1 MLNIILPYRNRDL
14 KRVEFSLKSLQQQT
28 NKDFRL
34 FFIDYGSFPDHAAK
48 IKSLCDRY
56 SFVDYKFHPVTD
68 QPWNKSRALNSKIK
82 ELDAAEYCFI
92 ADADLIFHP
101 EFIQKAC
108 QLQEKDKAVYFQV
121 GFLNPKQNISDINFE
136 TFRNYRNS
144 TYEATGLSMFPI
156 SILNEINGFDEFYH
170 FWGAEDTDIHFRL
183 KNAGKKIDFFSERIL
198 MLHQWHPSYRSAES
212 SKLTAALQVKDIVKM
227 NSQHLKLAIQNKTT
241 RVNFSGWGTIM
252 SAEELKRLE
261 RHETNLVLENNKVH
275 IDELVYGQLPNV
287 SEKIL
292 KVRVK
297 QTAIGILL
305 KNRSKQ
311 ILNKSYHSFYKMKE
325 VNDLLLLNIIS
336 FYRDYP
342 YYYKVLNS
350 GSEIEFAINF
360 NEKHS

>member
-1 MLNIILPYRNRDL
+1 MLNIILPYRNRDF
-14 KRVEFSLKSLQQQT
+14 KRVEYLLNSLQQQT
-28 NKDFRL
+28 SKDFKL

-56 SFVDYKFHPVTD
+56 SFVDYKFHPVAD

-92 ADADLIFHP
+92 ADADLIFHS

-108 QLQEKDKAVYFQV
+108 QLQEKGRAVYFQV
-121 GFLNPKQNISDINFE
+121 GFLNRKQDISDINFK
-136 TFRNYRNS
+136 TFRNYRKS
-144 TYEATGLSMFPI
+144 TYEATGLSMFPV

-170 FWGAEDTDIHFRL
+170 FWGAEDTDIHVRL

-198 MLHQWHPSYRSAES
+198 MLHQWHSSYRSAES
-212 SKLTAALQVKDIVKM
+212 SKLSAALQVKDIVKL
-227 NSQHLKLAIQNKTT
+227 NSQHLNSAIQSKNT

-252 SAEELKRLE
+252 NAEELKRLE
-261 RHETNLVLENNKVH
+261 KHEINLVLENNIVQ
-275 IDELVYGQLPNV
+275 IDELVYGQLP
-287 SEKIL
+287 SISDKIL
-292 KVRVK
+292 KVRIK
-297 QTAIGILL
+297 KAARTILL
-305 KNRSKQ
+305 KNRTKQ
-311 ILNKSYHSFYKMKE
+311 ILKKNYDSFYTMKQ

-342 YYYKVLNS
+342 YYFKVLNS
-350 GSEIEFAINF
+350 GDEIEFAINF

>member
-14 KRVEFSLKSLQQQT
+14 KRVEFSLNSLQQQT
-28 NKDFRL
+28 NKNFRI

-48 IKSLCDRY
+48 IESLCDSY
-56 SFVDYKFHPVTD
+56 SFVDYKFHPVAD
-68 QPWNKSRALNSKIK
+68 QLWNKSRALNSKIK

-121 GFLNPKQNISDINFE
+121 GFLNPKEDLSDINFK
-136 TFRNYRNS
+136 TFRNYRKS
-144 TYEATGLSMFPI
+144 TYEATGLSMFPV
-156 SILNEINGFDEFYH
+156 SLLNEINGFDEFYH
-170 FWGAEDTDIHFRL
+170 FWGAEDTDIHVRL
-183 KNAGKKIDFFSERIL
+183 KNAGKKVDFFSEKIL

-212 SKLTAALQVKDIVKM
+212 SKLTATLQVKDIVKL
-227 NSQHLKLAIQNKTT
+227 NSQHLKSAIQNKNT

-252 SAEELKRLE
+252 SAEELKSLE
-261 RHETNLVLENNKVH
+261 TQETNLFLENNKIQ
-275 IDELVYGQLPNV
+275 IDELVYGQLPNI
-287 SEKIL
+287 SDRIL

-297 QTAIGILL
+297 QTARGILL
-305 KNRSKQ
+305 KNRLKQ
-311 ILNKSYHSFYKMKE
+311 ILKTSHSSFYKMKE
-325 VNDLLLLNIIS
+325 VNDLLLLHIIS
-336 FYRDYP
+336 CYRNYP

-350 GSEIEFAINF
+350 GTEIEFAINF